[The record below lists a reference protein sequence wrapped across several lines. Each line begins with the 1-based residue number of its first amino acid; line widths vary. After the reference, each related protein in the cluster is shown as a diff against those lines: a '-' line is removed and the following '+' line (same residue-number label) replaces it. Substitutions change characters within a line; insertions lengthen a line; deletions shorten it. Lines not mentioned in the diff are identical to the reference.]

1 MLVSAKKLAT
11 KLAEEHLPNAPDRIK
26 GKYGPSRVLI
36 KEVTLRK
43 LSKKVSI
50 GTTYFQA
57 FTEHMLELGWAVM
70 RLEGSN
76 IGLIKVSSTV
86 SWKKL
91 SMKSLGLKD
100 EENEG

>member
-1 MLVSAKKLAT
+1 MSISAKKLAHN
-11 KLAEEHLPNAPDRIK
+11 LAKEHLPNSPDRVK

-36 KEVTLRK
+36 REVTLRK
-43 LSKKVSI
+43 LSDKLSI
-50 GTTYFQA
+50 GPTYFQM
-57 FTEHMLELGWAVM
+57 FTEYMLELGWAVM
-70 RLEGSN
+70 KLEGST

-91 SMKSLGLKD
+91 SMKSLGMQG